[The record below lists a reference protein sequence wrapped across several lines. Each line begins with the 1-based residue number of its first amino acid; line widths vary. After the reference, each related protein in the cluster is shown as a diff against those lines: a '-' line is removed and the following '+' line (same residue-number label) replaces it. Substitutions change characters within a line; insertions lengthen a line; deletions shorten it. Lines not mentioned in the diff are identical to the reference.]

1 MSVEVIHQPDKCRFV
16 SSFGGEESVLE
27 YSLLPDHGIDF
38 KRTFVPESMR
48 GSGVAEKL
56 VRTGIRWAR
65 EQGYEM
71 TASCWYAKR
80 FLRKRK
86 RD

>member
-1 MSVEVIHQPDKCRFV
+1 MTVKVIHQSEKRRFV
-16 SSFGGEESVLE
+16 SSSGAEESFLE
-27 YSLLPDHGIDF
+27 YVLLSSYGIDF

-48 GSGVAEKL
+48 GQGVAEKL

-80 FLRKRK
+80 FLKKRT

>member
-1 MSVEVIHQPDKCRFV
+1 
-16 SSFGGEESVLE
+16 
-27 YSLLPDHGIDF
+27 
-38 KRTFVPESMR
+38 MR